1 MAVQDLLSQDEIDAL
16 LHGVDDGLVETEVE
30 ATPGSVKSY
39 DLTSQDRIVRG
50 RMPTLEMINERFA
63 RYTRISMFNLLRR
76 SADVAVGGV
85 QVMKFGEYVHSL
97 YVPTSLN
104 LVKMKPLRGTALFIL
119 DAKLVFKLVDNF
131 FGGDG
136 RHAKIEGREFTP
148 TELRVVRMVL
158 EQAFVDLKEAWQAVL
173 EMNFEYVNSE
183 VNPAMANIVSPSEV
197 VVVSTFHIEL
207 DGGGGDLHITMPYSM
222 IEPIREMLDAGFQ
235 SDRRPGRALDQGP
248 ARGRAGRPGTA
259 RRHRGPPPA
268 QAARHPAHAAGRR
281 DPGGDAGTH
290 GDARQRRARLQG
302 QAGRPQGQPGAT
314 DSRSGRALA
323 LIASPEKT
331 NHGRRRKSDHRGTGT
346 GRRVGGGAG
355 RGGRRQPGRHRC
367 ADGPGR
373 RDPVAEPSTPRAP
386 MEEFGASPKAPTISG
401 LEGPNL
407 DVILDIPVTISMEV
421 GHTDISIRN
430 LLQLNQ
436 GSVIELDRLA
446 GEPLDVLVNGTL
458 IAHGEVVVVNES
470 SASA

>member
-16 LHGVDDGLVETEVE
+16 LHGVDDGLVETEAEVE
-30 ATPGSVKSY
+30 PGAVKSY

-136 RHAKIEGREFTP
+136 RHAKMEGREFTP
-148 TELRVVRMVL
+148 TELRVVRMVI
-158 EQAFVDLKEAWQAVL
+158 EQAFVDLAEAWSAV
-173 EMNFEYVNSE
+173 MPIAFEYVNSE

-207 DGGGGDLHITMPYSM
+207 DGGGGDLHITLPYSM

-235 SDRRPGRALDQGP
+235 SDLDDQDERWVNALREDILDVNVPVDATVVRRQLRL
-248 ARGRAGRPGTA
+248 
-259 RRHRGPPPA
+259 
-268 QAARHPAHAAGRR
+268 R
-281 DPGGDAGTH
+281 DILH
-290 GDARQRRARLQG
+290 M
-302 QAGRPQGQPGAT
+302 QPG
-314 DSRSGRALA
+314 
-323 LIASPEKT
+323 
-331 NHGRRRKSDHRGTGT
+331 
-346 GRRVGGGAG
+346 
-355 RGGRRQPGRHRC
+355 
-367 ADGPGR
+367 
-373 RDPVAEPSTPRAP
+373 
-386 MEEFGASPKAPTISG
+386 
-401 LEGPNL
+401 
-407 DVILDIPVTISMEV
+407 DVIPVEMPEHMILRANGVPSFKV
-421 GHTDISIRN
+421 KLGSHKGN
-430 LLQLNQ
+430 LAFQIL
-436 GSVIELDRLA
+436 
-446 GEPLDVLVNGTL
+446 EPL
-458 IAHGEVVVVNES
+458 ERPR
-470 SASA
+470 